1 MDPDITTFVML
12 SVLKCNAFY
21 RIPNINDDPEPM
33 NLKTTGCLLWTMAML
48 YGCSPGR
55 QNDTIERNH
64 PSPLK
69 ASQINE
75 TQINEDKDHSVR
87 WFNAENQ
94 GKINGVALVIHGLN
108 LQPDKMGPIISH
120 LTASRIEVLN
130 LSLRGHGENYAPG
143 KDMDSSGARLDTF
156 KTVSY
161 EQWTDEVYR
170 AYRHARKRS
179 DERKAPLFLIGYSL
193 GALLGGDLL
202 ATYPDVHF
210 DRLVLFAP
218 AFNCTICKG
227 LKILVPFPRLVIPS
241 FSSKSY
247 CANRGGTPM
256 AAYIALFD
264 AIEHFKRNVSLKL
277 NVPTIIFIDKRDEFV
292 SYRRLKRMVET
303 NKLDRWKIHFL
314 QKGKIG
320 VQESLHHLIID
331 ERSLGKEG
339 WDEVRDKMNQHL
351 FNIAN
356 FHSIH

>member
-1 MDPDITTFVML
+1 MTEKRSAPLNQF
-12 SVLKCNAFY
+12 
-21 RIPNINDDPEPM
+21 PEPM
-33 NLKTTGCLLWTMAML
+33 NIKTTGCLLWAMVML

-55 QNDTIERNH
+55 QNGTGEQNH
-64 PSPLK
+64 QPPLE

-75 TQINEDKDHSVR
+75 TPIDKIPIDKIMDHSVR
-87 WFNAENQ
+87 WFNAESQ
-94 GKINGVALVIHGLN
+94 EKINGVALVIHGLN

-120 LTASRIEVLN
+120 LNTSGIDVLN

-143 KDMDSSGARLDTF
+143 EDMDSSRARLDTF

-161 EQWTDEVYR
+161 KQWTDEAYR
-170 AYRHARKRS
+170 AYRHVRKRS
-179 DERKAPLFLIGYSL
+179 DERKVPLFFIGYSL

-210 DRLVLFAP
+210 DRMVLFAP
-218 AFNCTICKG
+218 AFNCAICTG

-247 CANRGGTPM
+247 RANRGTPM
-256 AAYIALFD
+256 AGYIALFN
-264 AIEHFKRNVSLKL
+264 AIEHFKQNVSLKL

-303 NKLDRWKIHFL
+303 NKLDHWKIHFL

-339 WDEVRDKMNQHL
+339 WDEVQSQMIKHL
-351 FNIAN
+351 QP
-356 FHSIH
+356 